1 MRIII
6 TIILVSVFNNLE
18 SQNVNE
24 KLKLND
30 TWFGGELEIGE
41 KKAIIR
47 GRSHLKNFKESEKYN
62 DIVQITWNV
71 ENPTD
76 NGIPTPDENISMGKM
91 EDALIESVESDLQSV
106 LAFVQT
112 YDNTR
117 TWFFYSE
124 ETEIFMTRL
133 NKTLSKFKELPISIE
148 LIEDADWT
156 AYSKVLEDFKI
167 ELK

>member
-1 MRIII
+1 MRTII
-6 TIILVSVFNNLE
+6 TILFVIAFNNLE

-30 TWFGGELEIGE
+30 TWFGGELEIGV

-71 ENPTD
+71 EKPTV
-76 NGIPTPDENISMGKM
+76 NGIPTPDENISMSKI
-91 EDALIESVESDLQSV
+91 EDALIETIESDLQSI

-117 TWFFYSE
+117 TWFFYSQ

-133 NKTLSKFKELPISIE
+133 NKTFSKFKKLPISIE
-148 LIEDADWT
+148 LIEDTDWKV
-156 AYSKVLEDFKI
+156 YDKVLEDFNI